1 MPRFR
6 STASPLLGL
15 LAALCPAAAAPA
27 GAEERA
33 CSALTALARP
43 DLRILRAEPVPEGT
57 LPAENPGRAAL
68 TGAARANA
76 AMPAH
81 CVVEGAINPRTGAG
95 GQSFA
100 IGFELRLP
108 ANWNGRL
115 LFQGGGGMDGVLNEA
130 VGAIPVSGATAPPA
144 LNRGYAVVSTD
155 SGHRGRD
162 PSDASFALD
171 QQARLD
177 YGYAAI
183 GEVSREARAVLS
195 ARYGRGPDR
204 AYYMGCSNGGRTA
217 MMAAQRFP
225 TAFDGIVAGNPGFR
239 LSRAAIAQAWDVAA
253 FTRAAPRDAEG
264 KPILAAALSEGDL
277 RLLADAVLRRCDA
290 ADGLADGSIDAMAA
304 CRFDPASLRCPGAAK
319 EESCLSAPQVE
330 ALEQVFTGARDGG
343 GRALYTGWPWDAG
356 IAAPGWRAWKLGTS
370 RTAAPNARNATLTP
384 ASLGLYFM
392 TPPVSSLDLQSVDF
406 DRIAQQTAQTAA
418 INDATATMLSSFA
431 SPRRPPAR
439 LPWQQRP
446 RVLGRRPPRLL
457 AGTRPRQWRPRR
469 PGRLGKALH
478 GPRHGALRRRPRP
491 RRLRPARR
499 HRSLGG
505 GGQGARPPRCEG
517 CRLPRPQ
524 PAALS
529 LPIGSTLQRQRRRA
543 ERGQLRLPRASG
555 AVSDAYAASF
565 SIRFS
570 RCRSSASTA
579 SSSGRSAP
587 ESLSAFASA
596 AISRISPSFR

>member
-1 MPRFR
+1 MPLFR
-6 STASPLLGL
+6 STARPLLGF
-15 LAALCPAAAAPA
+15 LAAFGPAAAAA
-27 GAEERA
+27 AEERA
-33 CSALTALARP
+33 CSVLTALARP
-43 DLRILRAEPVPEGT
+43 DLRILRAEQVPEGT

-68 TGAARANA
+68 TGAARAGA

-130 VGAIPVSGATAPPA
+130 VGAIPVAGATAPPA

-162 PSDASFALD
+162 ASDASFALD

-239 LSRAAIAQAWDVAA
+239 LSRAAVAQAWDVAVLN
-253 FTRAAPRDAEG
+253 RAAPRDAEG

-277 RLLADAVLRRCDA
+277 RLLADAVLQGCDA
-290 ADGLADGSIDAMAA
+290 ADGVADGSIDAMAA
-304 CRFDPASLRCPGAAK
+304 CRFDPASLRCPGTK
-319 EESCLSAPQVE
+319 QENCLSAPQVE
-330 ALEQVFTGARDGG
+330 ALEQVFTGARDGQ
-343 GRALYTGWPWDAG
+343 GRALYAGWPWDAG

-392 TPPVSSLDLQSVDF
+392 TPPAPSLDLLRVDF
-406 DRIAQQTAQTAA
+406 DRIAEQTAQTAA
-418 INDATATMLSSFA
+418 INDATATMLSGFA
-431 SPRRPPAR
+431 ARGGRLLVYHGNSDPVFSADDLRAYWRELARDNGGPDSLAAWAR
-439 LPWQQRP
+439 LFMVPGMAHCGGGPALDDFDPLAAIEAW
-446 RVLGRRPPRLL
+446 VEGGRAPDRLL
-457 AGTRPRQWRPRR
+457 AKGAAF
-469 PGRLGKALH
+469 PGRS
-478 GPRHGALRRRPRP
+478 RPLCP
-491 RRLRPARR
+491 LPLEARYNG
-499 HRSLGG
+499 SGDT
-505 GGQGARPPRCEG
+505 QSADNFACRPP
-517 CRLPRPQ
+517 
-524 PAALS
+524 
-529 LPIGSTLQRQRRRA
+529 
-543 ERGQLRLPRASG
+543 ER
-555 AVSDAYAASF
+555 
-565 SIRFS
+565 
-570 RCRSSASTA
+570 
-579 SSSGRSAP
+579 
-587 ESLSAFASA
+587 
-596 AISRISPSFR
+596 

>member
-33 CSALTALARP
+33 CSTLTALARP

-130 VGAIPVSGATAPPA
+130 VGAIPVSGATAPHA

-204 AYYMGCSNGGRTA
+204 VYYMGCSNGGRTA

-239 LSRAAIAQAWDVAA
+239 LSRAAIAQAWDVTA
-253 FTRAAPRDAEG
+253 FSRAAPRDAAG

-330 ALEQVFTGARDGG
+330 ALEQVFTGARDGA

-418 INDATATMLSSFA
+418 INDATGTMLSSFA
-431 SPRRPPAR
+431 SHGGRLLVYHGNSDPVFSADDLRAYWQELARENGGPDALAVWAR
-439 LPWQQRP
+439 LFMVPGMAHCGGGPALDDFDPLAAIEAW
-446 RVLGRRPPRLL
+446 VEEGRAPDRLV
-457 AGTRPRQWRPRR
+457 AKGVAF
-469 PGRLGKALH
+469 PGRS
-478 GPRHGALRRRPRP
+478 RPLCP
-491 RRLRPARR
+491 FPLEARYSGSGDAQNADSFACR
-499 HRSLGG
+499 
-505 GGQGARPPRCEG
+505 APP
-517 CRLPRPQ
+517 
-524 PAALS
+524 
-529 LPIGSTLQRQRRRA
+529 
-543 ERGQLRLPRASG
+543 ER
-555 AVSDAYAASF
+555 
-565 SIRFS
+565 
-570 RCRSSASTA
+570 
-579 SSSGRSAP
+579 
-587 ESLSAFASA
+587 
-596 AISRISPSFR
+596 